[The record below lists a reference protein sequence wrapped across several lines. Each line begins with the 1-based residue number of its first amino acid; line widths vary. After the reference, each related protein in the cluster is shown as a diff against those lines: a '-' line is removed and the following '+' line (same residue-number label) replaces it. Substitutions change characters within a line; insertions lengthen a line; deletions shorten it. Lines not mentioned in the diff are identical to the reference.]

1 MLSWKFTGDRPI
13 YVQIVEQIQLKILSG
28 EFQPGQKIPSIRDLA
43 AEAAV
48 NPNTMQKAMGE
59 LEATGLVHAQRTS
72 GRFITEDTEKIAKI
86 RRHYA
91 EQSVL
96 DFIRQMQGLGYDT
109 EEMITLVSAIIKEE
123 SK

>member
-1 MLSWKFTGDRPI
+1 MLSWTFTGNRPI
-13 YVQIVEQIQLKILSG
+13 YAQIVEQIQLKILSG
-28 EFQPGQKIPSIRDLA
+28 EYQPGQKVASIRDLA
-43 AEAAV
+43 AEAGV

-59 LEATGLVHAQRTS
+59 LEAADLVFTQRTS

-96 DFIRQMQGLGYDT
+96 DFIKQMQGLGYGTD
-109 EEMITLVSAIIKEE
+109 EMITLVSAIIKEE
-123 SK
+123 NK

>member
-1 MLSWKFTGDRPI
+1 MLSWTFSGNRPI
-13 YVQIVEQIQLKILSG
+13 YAQIVEQIQLKILSG
-28 EFQPGQKIPSIRDLA
+28 EYQPGQKVASIRDLA
-43 AEAAV
+43 AEAGV

-59 LEATGLVHAQRTS
+59 LEAAGLVFTQRTS

-96 DFIRQMQGLGYDT
+96 DFIKQMQGLGYGTD
-109 EEMITLVSAIIKEE
+109 EMITLVSAIIKEE
-123 SK
+123 NK

>member
-1 MLSWKFTGDRPI
+1 MLSWTFSGNRPI
-13 YVQIVEQIQLKILSG
+13 YAQIVEQIQLKILSG
-28 EFQPGQKIPSIRDLA
+28 EYQPGQKVASIRDLA
-43 AEAAV
+43 AEAGV

-59 LEATGLVHAQRTS
+59 LEAADLVFTQRTS

-96 DFIRQMQGLGYDT
+96 DFIKQMQGLGYGTD
-109 EEMITLVSAIIKEE
+109 EMITLVSAIIKEE
-123 SK
+123 NK